1 MTSFRFPFPR
11 IFVFLL
17 FFWGLIF
24 GSAAQE
30 TLRGMVRVDLEPV
43 YAREMDVPYPLDLGT
58 SRRRAL
64 EEASLNFA
72 GMVYGWSFDYDIGEV
87 ARKIPER
94 FDLVSL
100 GSILFGDPRLSAT
113 DGEVR
118 DARFYLWSE
127 YRADLIQARRLEIW
141 KGALYRSVQARGSG
155 PLSGWSDADSWAEGK
170 RAALEDAARAA
181 VRSLLRASERNR
193 PKEAR
198 GDLALAEF
206 PLYSVQAGRW
216 AATAKFRIHVRE
228 LVPFAAY

>member
-1 MTSFRFPFPR
+1 MTASRFSLGG
-11 IFVFLL
+11 ILVFFFL
-17 FFWGLIF
+17 FWGAAS
-24 GSAAQE
+24 GTGAQE

-43 YAREMDVPYPLDLGT
+43 YAREMDVPYPLDLAT

-72 GMVYGWSFDYDIGEV
+72 GMIYGWSFDYDIGEA

-100 GSILFGDPRLSAT
+100 GSVLFGDPRLSAT

-127 YRADLIQARRLEIW
+127 YRADANQARRLAVW
-141 KGALYRSVQARGSG
+141 RGAPYKSVQARGAG
-155 PLSGWSDADSWAEGK
+155 PLSGWSDAESWAEGK
-170 RAALEDAARAA
+170 QAALEDAARAA

-198 GDLALAEF
+198 GDLALADF
-206 PLYSVQAGRW
+206 PLYSIQAGRW
-216 AATAKFRIHVRE
+216 SVSAKFKIHVRE
-228 LVPFAAY
+228 LVPFAAH